1 MTAAHSP
8 VYHERMPDAECNEC
22 ARLKKVH
29 DQAIRNIA
37 LCQELLN
44 RAHASVAEYKQVAWR
59 AEVAE
64 RERLEARVAIEAHRA
79 ETGHRQ

>member
-1 MTAAHSP
+1 
-8 VYHERMPDAECNEC
+8 MPDAECNEC

-64 RERLEARVAIEAHRA
+64 RERL
-79 ETGHRQ
+79 